1 MRELS
6 TRCTPL
12 IRASNVLLCTT
23 FLLSVTAQHQHHH
36 HHQHQHQHHY
46 QQRAAATRA
55 KLVKN
60 LRNAAQG
67 LATLQARQQGA
78 EPSTGGA
85 ETGGKGGVGEAKGE
99 SAPALI
105 RGNTIEAQAV
115 CAALEQCLFHRIRV
129 KEFGED
135 RVPKPTFVLIV
146 MSISAGKSCHVVMI
160 LDSMILLF
168 FYTMICK
175 YCCIS
180 LSCTLLI

>member
-1 MRELS
+1 M
-6 TRCTPL
+6 
-12 IRASNVLLCTT
+12 
-23 FLLSVTAQHQHHH
+23 
-36 HHQHQHQHHY
+36 
-46 QQRAAATRA
+46 
-55 KLVKN
+55 KN

-78 EPSTGGA
+78 GPNAGGA

-135 RVPKPTFVLIV
+135 RPKPTFVFLF
-146 MSISAGKSCHVVMI
+146 ISAAGDSCHVVTFTSVI
-160 LDSMILLF
+160 AF
-168 FYTMICK
+168 HYR
-175 YCCIS
+175 
-180 LSCTLLI
+180 CTLLIH